1 MLDFAVCPL
10 PYRHVIPFA
19 MSFAVPFSIPFF
31 GIFRYHISPYHFV
44 YIFICVFFMP
54 FFMSF
59 SMPLSLISVLC
70 KWLLLAPI
78 WLYRWCISPFTP
90 PACRFQPVC
99 SAYAIEAIRRHGAWF
114 GFWLAV
120 KRLSRC
126 HAWEKLGGKQGFD
139 PVPIAVLPVT
149 WYAVWRIKGHEGENK
164 QKAQNKQDA

>member
-1 MLDFAVCPL
+1 
-10 PYRHVIPFA
+10 
-19 MSFAVPFSIPFF
+19 
-31 GIFRYHISPYHFV
+31 
-44 YIFICVFFMP
+44 
-54 FFMSF
+54 
-59 SMPLSLISVLC
+59 MPLSLISVFC

-99 SAYAIEAIRRHGAWF
+99 SVYAIEAIRQHGAWF

-149 WYAVWRIKGHEGENK
+149 WYAVWRIKGQAENTES
-164 QKAQNKQDA
+164 ATNSMDESHD

>member
-1 MLDFAVCPL
+1 MLDFAICPL
-10 PYRHVIPFA
+10 PYRHVISFPLPCPLLFPFV
-19 MSFAVPFSIPFF
+19 SFSAIIYPPSTLSIFLL
-31 GIFRYHISPYHFV
+31 
-44 YIFICVFFMP
+44 CLFMP
-54 FFMSF
+54 L
-59 SMPLSLISVLC
+59 SMPLSLISVFC

-99 SAYAIEAIRRHGAWF
+99 SVYAIEAIRQHGAWF

-149 WYAVWRIKGHEGENK
+149 WYAVWRIKGQAENTES
-164 QKAQNKQDA
+164 ATNSMDESHD